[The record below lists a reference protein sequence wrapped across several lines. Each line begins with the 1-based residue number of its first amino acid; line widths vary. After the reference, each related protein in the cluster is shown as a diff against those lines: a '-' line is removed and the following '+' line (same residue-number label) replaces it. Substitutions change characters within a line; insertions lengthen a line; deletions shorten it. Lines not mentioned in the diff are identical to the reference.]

1 MDSAEVARALL
12 DAAWITARISAG
24 LAALGAMVAVVLVHA
39 RAGGGPVVRRR
50 AGVGPRV
57 AAMLLAAGAGAVV
70 TLLAR
75 GQAAAW
81 LPAFGQAVV
90 AATSMLSSLTGG
102 MFAGWA
108 AAALGV
114 NLTVDAVVRERG
126 TLVTAGPFALVRHP
140 FYTAVGL
147 LGVGA
152 ALALGSLAGAAV
164 FLALYAPAARWRAAL
179 EEELLVEAWPA
190 AWPAYAAKTP
200 RFVPRW

>member
-12 DAAWITARISAG
+12 DAAWITARIAAG
-24 LAALGAMVAVVLVHA
+24 LAALGTTVAVALVHG
-39 RAGGGPVVRRR
+39 RAGGGP
-50 AGVGPRV
+50 GPRV
-57 AAMLLAAGAGAVV
+57 AAMLLAVLAGAAI
-70 TLLAR
+70 TLLTR

-90 AATSMLSSLTGG
+90 AASSMLASLSGG

-114 NLTVDAVVRERG
+114 NLTVDAVVREG
-126 TLVTAGPFALVRHP
+126 GSLVTAGPFALVRHP
-140 FYTAVGL
+140 FYSAVGL

-152 ALALGSLAGAAV
+152 ALALGSLMGAAV
-164 FLALYAPAARWRAAL
+164 FLALYAPAAGWRAAL
-179 EEELLVEAWPA
+179 EEELLAEAWPA